1 MLSKSYLKVR
11 PLRDKLFFTI
21 ADVAALLK
29 IKRQS
34 ARTDSFRYEREGLFV
49 RLKNDMYVMEER
61 WRNFQREDY
70 FAIAAYLQ
78 VPSYISFST
87 ALSFYGVTTQV
98 QQDFIEC
105 ACLKRTRT
113 FTPGSNVFNYYKLK
127 KGVYGGFVRKD
138 GYFIATAEKAF
149 LDSLYLYSFGK
160 YAIDLAALDLGK
172 LDMKAIKKQLKGYPE
187 KTRKIV
193 SKICKI

>member
-1 MLSKSYLKVR
+1 MLSKTYAKLKS
-11 PLRDKLFFTI
+11 LRGQLFI
-21 ADVAALLK
+21 GVGDVAALLA
-29 IKRQS
+29 IKRAS
-34 ARTDSFRYEREGLFV
+34 ARMVCFRAVQEGLFI
-49 RLKNDMYVMEER
+49 RMKNDMYILEEK
-61 WRNFQREDY
+61 WRYLERQDL
-70 FAIAAYLQ
+70 FALSNYLQ
-78 VPSYISFST
+78 VPSYVSFST

-105 ACLKRTRT
+105 ACLKRTRK
-113 FTPGSNVFNYYKLK
+113 FTPGNKIFNYYKLK
-127 KGVYGGFVRKD
+127 QGLYGGFVRKD

-160 YAIDLAALDLGK
+160 YAIDFAAVDLKK
-172 LDMKAIKKQLKGYPE
+172 LDMKAVKRQLKGYPA